1 MIPIY
6 STDLV
11 KMLDQ
16 LYPPRPPNPAQTE
29 REIWM
34 RAGERRLVERLIETI
49 KQEETENVH
58 ERTQN

>member
-16 LYPPRPPNPAQTE
+16 MYPPRPPNPQHSDK
-29 REIWM
+29 EIWM

-49 KQEETENVH
+49 KQEEEDNVL
-58 ERTQN
+58 ERT